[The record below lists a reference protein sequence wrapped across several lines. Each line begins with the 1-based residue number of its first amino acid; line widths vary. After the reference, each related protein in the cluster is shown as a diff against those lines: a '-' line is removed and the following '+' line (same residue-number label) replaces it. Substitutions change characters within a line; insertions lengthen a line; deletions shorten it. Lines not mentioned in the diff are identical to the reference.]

1 MAYLDDTG
9 LSYFWGKIKN
19 LFVKNAQGSTNANKM
34 MYTNGS
40 GTVSTRTVADGYTVV
55 NALPTQNISENTV
68 YLIPTSI
75 DPGGGGGG
83 VTYEL
88 SISGKTITLTGSDQ
102 STSSIDLPLY
112 NRGVSS

>member
-1 MAYLDDTG
+1 MAYLDNNG
-9 LSYFWGKIKN
+9 LSYFWGQIKS
-19 LFVKNAQGSTNANKM
+19 LFVKTAQGSANANKM
-34 MYTNGS
+34 VYTNSS

-55 NALPTQNISENTV
+55 SALPTQNISENTV

-88 SISGKTITLTGSDQ
+88 SISGRTITLTGSDQ

>member
-9 LSYFWGKIKN
+9 LSYFWSQIKSI
-19 LFVKNAQGSTNANKM
+19 FVKTAQGSGNANKM
-34 MYTNGS
+34 VYTNSS
-40 GTVSTRTVADGYTVV
+40 GNVATRTVVDGYTVV
-55 NALPTQNISENTV
+55 NALPTTNIDTNTV

-88 SISGKTITLTGSDQ
+88 SISGRTITLTGSDQ